1 MALEAEVVEL
11 KALMLGK
18 DNKNAILSQQKA
30 DLTSLVDTLKEKENL
45 HQRDY
50 TETLDKMRSELNF
63 FKQEA
68 HLMQSENEQLQ
79 TALTHCKA

>member
-1 MALEAEVVEL
+1 MGLEAELVEL
-11 KALMLGK
+11 KAQIIGR
-18 DNKNAILSQQKA
+18 DNENAILAQQKG
-30 DLTSLVDTLKEKENL
+30 DLTALVDTLKEKECL

-50 TETLDKMRSELNF
+50 LEALDKMRSELNF

>member
-1 MALEAEVVEL
+1 MALEAELAEL
-11 KALMLGK
+11 KALIIGR
-18 DNKNAILSQQKA
+18 DNENAILKQQKA
-30 DLTSLVDTLKEKENL
+30 DLTLLVDTLKEKESL

-50 TETLDKMRSELNF
+50 LEAMDKMRSELNF

-79 TALTHCKA
+79 TALTQCKA

>member
-1 MALEAEVVEL
+1 MALEAELSEL
-11 KALMLGK
+11 KALIIGR
-18 DNKNAILSQQKA
+18 DNENAILAQQKA
-30 DLTSLVDTLKEKENL
+30 DLKSLVDTLKEKESL

-50 TETLDKMRSELNF
+50 LEAMDKLRSELNF

>member
-1 MALEAEVVEL
+1 MALEAELAEL
-11 KALMLGK
+11 KALIIGR
-18 DNKNAILSQQKA
+18 DNECAILTQQKA
-30 DLTSLVDTLKEKENL
+30 DLTSLVDTLKEKESL
-45 HQRDY
+45 HQKDY
-50 TETLDKMRSELNF
+50 LEAMDKMRSELNF

>member
-1 MALEAEVVEL
+1 MALEAELAEL
-11 KALMLGK
+11 KALIIGR
-18 DNKNAILSQQKA
+18 DNENAILKQQKA
-30 DLTSLVDTLKEKENL
+30 DLTSLVDTLKEKESL

-50 TETLDKMRSELNF
+50 LEAMDKMRSELNF

-79 TALTHCKA
+79 TALTQCKA

>member
-1 MALEAEVVEL
+1 MALEAEVAEL
-11 KALMLGK
+11 KALMIGR
-18 DNKNAILSQQKA
+18 DNENIILVQQKA
-30 DLTSLVDTLKEKENL
+30 DLTSLVDTLKEKESL

-50 TETLDKMRSELNF
+50 LEALDKIRSELNF

-79 TALTHCKA
+79 TALTHCKS